1 MLYRRS
7 FNLYHCIL
15 SDSRNSRTKFIS
27 HRVTERGRLFTV
39 IVRRVLK
46 FNNECV
52 VDLIATLRLS
62 YHSFLSDGHLSVRN
76 IIKTQGYKPCMHIVN
91 CFQSMGGCTHFI
103 SRYKSVIEKNYDL
116 SFCFVSISTA
126 I

>member
-1 MLYRRS
+1 MIDRYTGD

-27 HRVTERGRLFTV
+27 HRVTERGRLFMV

-52 VDLIATLRLS
+52 VNLIATFIVL
-62 YHSFLSDGHLSVRN
+62 FISDTHLS
-76 IIKTQGYKPCMHIVN
+76 IKNIVN
-91 CFQSMGGCTHFI
+91 ARI
-103 SRYKSVIEKNYDL
+103 
-116 SFCFVSISTA
+116 
-126 I
+126 